1 MTAPARYQFVRD
13 RTNWD
18 GAMVALEADA
28 DGNLALARLPG
39 MPGGAPVALAGP
51 YDPGASGIAAGP
63 CGSVFVSD
71 TASDRVVFVDGLCDT
86 RAELHGFKAPRG
98 LALCQDALWVA
109 DSGNAR
115 LVRYAFPAL
124 EHDATIGGLGVPTG
138 VACDAAG
145 RLYVLDRGTAGVRRF
160 LSPDQPDAAY
170 EAAVLASGALAAP
183 LFLCLDA
190 TDRLLVSDATA
201 DAVRV
206 LDRDGA
212 ALPDIPPP
220 DGGWQPGALAAHGR
234 LIVVADRG
242 SGVLHVC
249 AVDGTYWGTLPG
261 FRGSVTALAFDP
273 ENGDLLIKT
282 GLDDAYLRCPAQSAH
297 AMQGAITAGPYDAG
311 EGLDWYRA
319 ACRAD
324 VPRGTSLTFDIAQ
337 FDAPAPPPGP
347 GEWVAAPAP
356 DTLLAKLLPPGP
368 APSARRYLWLRAT
381 LATRDPSLTPVLR
394 TLRAE
399 TPGEDY
405 RDYLPEIY
413 RRADEPGRFLDRFL
427 ALARTELA
435 AVGENIDAVPQLL
448 APAFASA
455 STLDWLAQW
464 LGLDLPVIATDAE
477 KRDLIARA
485 VQLYRTRGTPSGIA
499 DFLEIYTGVRPSIVE
514 DFTTRGLWVL
524 DVSSRLDFDTGL
536 PPSDPAGMVVPD
548 PSDPL
553 PLAEGCCATEIG
565 SAVVGESGP
574 LPPQDFGEPLFAATA
589 HRFSVYLPA
598 YRATRPALL
607 AEARRVIEAEKP
619 AHTGYDLCLV
629 EADMRVGFQA
639 RVGIDTIVGGPPDA
653 LRLGSAVL
661 GLRGTL
667 PPPLGD
673 VARVGQGARVGHG
686 MQLG

>member
-1 MTAPARYQFVRD
+1 MTAAARYQFVRD
-13 RTNWD
+13 RARWD
-18 GAMVALEADA
+18 GATVALETDT
-28 DGNLALARLPG
+28 DGNLALARLPA
-39 MPGGAPVALAGP
+39 MPGGAPVVLPGP
-51 YDPGASGIAAGP
+51 YDLGASGIVAGP
-63 CGSVFVSD
+63 CGAVFVSD
-71 TASDRVVFVDGLCDT
+71 TEADRVVFLDGLCDA
-86 RAELHGFKAPRG
+86 RANLRGFKAPRG
-98 LALCQDALWVA
+98 LALCRDTLWVA

-115 LVRYAFPAL
+115 LLRYAFPAL

-138 VACDAAG
+138 VACDTQG
-145 RLYVLDRGTAGVRRF
+145 RLYVLDRGTARIRRF
-160 LSPDQPDAAY
+160 LTPDQPDAAY
-170 EAAVLASGALAAP
+170 DAAVLANGLIAAP

-190 TDRLLVSDATA
+190 TDRLLASDAA
-201 DAVRV
+201 ANAVRV
-206 LDRDGA
+206 LSPDGA

-220 DGGWQPGALAAHGR
+220 AGGWQPGALAAHGG
-234 LIVVADRG
+234 LIVVADRD

-249 AVDGTYWGTLPG
+249 AADGTYWGTLPS
-261 FRGSVTALAFDP
+261 FRGPVTALAFDP
-273 ENGDLLIKT
+273 GSGDLLIKT

-311 EGLDWYRA
+311 EGLEWYRA
-319 ACRAD
+319 ACQAD
-324 VPRGTSLTFDIAQ
+324 APRGTSLAFEIAQ

-347 GEWVAAPAP
+347 GEWVATPAP
-356 DTLLAKLLPPGP
+356 DTLLATLLPPGP

-448 APAFASA
+448 APGFASA
-455 STLDWLAQW
+455 STLGWLAQW
-464 LGLDLPVIATDAE
+464 LGLELPVIATDAE

-485 VQLYRTRGTPSGIA
+485 AQLYRTRGTPSGIA
-499 DFLEIYTGVRPSIVE
+499 DFVEIYTGVRPSIVE
-514 DFTTRGLWVL
+514 DFATRGLWIL
-524 DVSSRLDFDTGL
+524 DVSSQLDFDTGL
-536 PPSDPAGMVVPD
+536 PASDPAGMVVPD

-553 PLAEGCCATEIG
+553 PLPEGCCATEIG

-574 LPPQDFGEPLFAATA
+574 LLAQDFGEPLFSATA

-598 YRATRPALL
+598 YRAMQPAML

-629 EADMRVGFQA
+629 DADMRVGFQA
-639 RVGIDTIVGGPPDA
+639 RVGIDTIVGGPPDT
-653 LRLGSAVL
+653 LRLDSALL

-667 PPPLGD
+667 PPPLSD
-673 VARVGQGARVGHG
+673 AARVSQGARVGYG
-686 MQLG
+686 MQL